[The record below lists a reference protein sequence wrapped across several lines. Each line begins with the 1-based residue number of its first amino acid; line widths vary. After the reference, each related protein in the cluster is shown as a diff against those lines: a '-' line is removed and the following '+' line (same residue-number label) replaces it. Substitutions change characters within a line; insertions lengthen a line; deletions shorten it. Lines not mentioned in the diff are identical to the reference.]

1 MKNKEKF
8 SVKTKVVKLTESD
21 LKVIIERVITEQHD
35 EEEYE
40 TVTSVQK
47 FLNNRYKKDKT
58 FVPLKVDGKTG
69 PNSKTEAAIK
79 KYQSEK
85 RLYPDGLLGRETF
98 TKMREDGL
106 DKFES
111 KFLGLF

>member
-1 MKNKEKF
+1 MK
-8 SVKTKVVKLTESD
+8 KVIRLTESD
-21 LKVIIERVITEQHD
+21 LKKIIKKVISEQHD

-58 FVPLKVDGKTG
+58 FIPLKVDGKTG
-69 PNSKTEAAIK
+69 PNSKTAEAIK
-79 KYQSEK
+79 KYQREK
-85 RLYPDGLLGRETF
+85 RFLDIDGVLGHETMGE
-98 TKMREDGL
+98 MRKDGL